1 MELPA
6 DVVVLGIF
14 VADTTYQADRLPH
27 MGETL
32 IGSNFHLSPGG
43 KGSNQAVASARSLA
57 KTHIITKLGDD
68 NFSEMAL
75 KLWKDSGVIPEVI
88 QENGKSTGAAFVFLS
103 KKTGD
108 NAIIVCPGDAVSEI
122 CSEFIETKKQIILNS
137 KVFMTQL
144 EQPLEAAM
152 LGLKIAKS
160 NNVIT
165 ILNPAPAMSLPEE
178 IFTLVDYIT
187 PNEVEAEQLSGIRV
201 HSIESAKL
209 AAEKFC
215 QMGVKNSIITLGEQG
230 AYFHNFKVSVHI
242 PAYKAGKTK
251 ETTGAG
257 DAFNG
262 AFAAA
267 LARGESGLVAA
278 NVGCA
283 AAAISV
289 TRQGTSDSMP
299 LLSEVELLLKHTFV
313 KDSEQ

>member
-14 VADTTYQADRLPH
+14 VADTTYQAHRLPH

-32 IGSNFHLSPGG
+32 IGSSFHLSPGG

-68 NFSEMAL
+68 SFSEMAL
-75 KLWKDSGVIPEVI
+75 NLWKNSGVISEAMKVT
-88 QENGKSTGAAFVFLS
+88 GKSTGAAFVFLS
-103 KKTGD
+103 EKTGD
-108 NAIIVCPGDAVSEI
+108 NAIIVSPGDAVGEI
-122 CSEFIETKKQIILNS
+122 CSEFIQTKKEIIQNS
-137 KVFMTQL
+137 KVLITQL
-144 EQPLEAAM
+144 EQPLEAAV
-152 LGLKIAKS
+152 LALKIARS
-160 NNVIT
+160 SGVIT
-165 ILNPAPAMSLPEE
+165 ILNPAPAMSLPAE
-178 IFTLVDYIT
+178 IFTLCDYIT

-201 HSIESAKL
+201 DSIESAKL

-230 AYFHNFKVSVHI
+230 AYFHNLKISVHI
-242 PAYKAGKTK
+242 PAFKAGKTK

-267 LARGESGLVAA
+267 LARGESGLAA
-278 NVGCA
+278 VKVGCA

-299 LLSEVELLLKHTFV
+299 LLSEVELLLKTHLG
-313 KDSEQ
+313 ERE